1 MRCLFIYHCN
11 KVTQLKKSLL
21 IIKGDSIA
29 MLKIDMSING
39 DVWSIHLNEDSSKKG
54 CNFLDNEIWANGTK
68 EEMRETLKQV
78 FSDIVIQDNQHL
90 ITGVVDRIIKC
101 VGMRL

>member
-1 MRCLFIYHCN
+1 MVR
-11 KVTQLKKSLL
+11 
-21 IIKGDSIA
+21 
-29 MLKIDMSING
+29 IDMSING
-39 DVWSIHLNEDSSKKG
+39 DVWSIHLNEDSAKEG
-54 CNFLDNEIWANGTK
+54 GNFLDNEIWANGTK